1 MSLKAR
7 NCIEEG
13 SEIIINPSLSRCN
26 MATKEQYDF
35 FKDQFNE
42 EEKRYSDLT
51 KRGEIYFSI
60 LSLLLT
66 GIMFKTKDIFEILKG
81 IQDLRFKSILIA
93 IFILSFAL
101 FCIGFFFIT
110 LGLKIREFE
119 GVTNM
124 KGYID
129 SLEDCPPTNE
139 DFFDDRIVDFIAAT
153 EQNESINDLRAN
165 RLAVALNFILGGFIS
180 MAIFIFTL
188 FIQIL

>member
-1 MSLKAR
+1 
-7 NCIEEG
+7 
-13 SEIIINPSLSRCN
+13 

-35 FKDQFNE
+35 FKDQFLE

-66 GIMFKTKDIFEILKG
+66 GVIFKTKDIFEILKT
-81 IQDLRFKSILIA
+81 ISDIKLKALLIS
-93 IFILSFAL
+93 IFIISFIL
-101 FCIGFFFIT
+101 FCLAFLFIT

-119 GVTNM
+119 GVTNINS
-124 KGYID
+124 YLD
-129 SLEDCPPTNE
+129 SLGDTPPTNE
-139 DFFDDRIVDFIAAT
+139 DFFDDRIVDFIAAS
-153 EQNESINDLRAN
+153 EQNELVNDRRAT
-165 RLAVALNFILGGFIS
+165 RLAIALGFILAGFIC